1 MIISLFLHFYD
12 NEEYFNWESMDYLND
27 SFSNFNSYTED
38 IFNEEPILEKK
49 LNIFVKII
57 RIKYYWWN
65 I

>member
-1 MIISLFLHFYD
+1 MINSLFLHFYD